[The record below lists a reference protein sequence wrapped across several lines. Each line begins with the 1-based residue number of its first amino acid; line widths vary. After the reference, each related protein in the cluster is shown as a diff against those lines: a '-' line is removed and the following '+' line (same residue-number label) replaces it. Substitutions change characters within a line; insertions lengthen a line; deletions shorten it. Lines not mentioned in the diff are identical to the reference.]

1 MAPHSNTLAW
11 KIPWMEEPGLQSMGL
26 LRVRH
31 DWSNLAAA
39 AAVKAMENPMD
50 RRALWAPVH
59 GITQSWTQLK
69 WLSMHTCIGEG
80 NSNPLQYSY
89 LENPRGRGAWWV
101 AIYGVTQSQTWLKW
115 LNSSSSSQS
124 YGFSSS
130 HVWIWELDSKESWA
144 LKNLCFWSVVL
155 EKTLESLLDC
165 KEDVTRQS

>member
-11 KIPWMEEPGLQSMGL
+11 KIPWTEEPGGLQSMGS

-50 RRALWAPVH
+50 RRAWWAAVH

-69 WLSMHTCIGEG
+69 WLSMRTCIGEG
-80 NSNPLQYSY
+80 NSNPFQYSY
-89 LENPRGRGAWWV
+89 LENPRDRAWWA
-101 AIYGVTQSQTWLKW
+101 AIYGVTQSQTRLKW
-115 LNSSSSSQS
+115 FNSSSSSQS

-130 HVWIWELDSKESWA
+130 HVWIWDLDSKESRA
-144 LKNLCFWSVVL
+144 PKNLCFWSVVL